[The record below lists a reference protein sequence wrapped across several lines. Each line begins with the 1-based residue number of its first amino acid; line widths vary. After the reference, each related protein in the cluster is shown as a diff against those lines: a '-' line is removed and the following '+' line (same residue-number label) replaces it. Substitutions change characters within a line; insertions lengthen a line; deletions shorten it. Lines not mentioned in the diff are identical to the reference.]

1 MYRRVKRTEEI
12 DEFKVR
18 SDEGKEYIIIQYQE
32 FMKPGDEDRQD
43 EEILGRKIYLTYNGA
58 LVNYIEPNTFEIFA
72 TKEIVRRV

>member
-18 SDEGKEYIIIQYQE
+18 SEAGKEYIIIQYQE
-32 FMKPGDEDRQD
+32 YMKAGEGGNQK
-43 EEILGRKIYLTYNGA
+43 EEILGRKIFLTYNGA
-58 LVNYIEPNTFEIFA
+58 LVNHIDTDTFEIFA